1 MTNKHTSLNNC
12 GKCDINKV
20 DCQTCKL
27 AMLNLDK
34 NAKRK
39 FRIDDEDEDPS
50 ISERLT
56 ENKGDH
62 SILFLVIVAAATFA
76 AVIGFTMMFR

>member
-12 GKCDINKV
+12 GKCDINKA

-56 ENKGDH
+56 ENKNDK
-62 SILFLVIVAAATFA
+62 SILILFVVALATFA

>member
-12 GKCDINKV
+12 GKCDINKA

-27 AMLNLDK
+27 AALNLDK

-39 FRIDDEDEDPS
+39 VRIDDDDDPS

-56 ENKGDH
+56 DKKEDH
-62 SILFLVIVAAATFA
+62 SILILFIVAIATFV

>member
-12 GKCDINKV
+12 GKCNINKA

-27 AMLNLDK
+27 AALNLDK

-39 FRIDDEDEDPS
+39 VRIDDEDDDPS

-56 ENKGDH
+56 ENKNDH
-62 SILFLVIVAAATFA
+62 SILLLFVVAVATFA
-76 AVIGFTMMFR
+76 AVIGFTMLFK

>member
-12 GKCDINKV
+12 GKCDINKA

-39 FRIDDEDEDPS
+39 IRIDDEDDDPS

>member
-12 GKCDINKV
+12 GKCDIKKA

-27 AMLNLDK
+27 AALNLDK

-39 FRIDDEDEDPS
+39 VRIDDDDDPS

-56 ENKGDH
+56 DKKEDH
-62 SILFLVIVAAATFA
+62 SILILFIVAIATFV
-76 AVIGFTMMFR
+76 AVIGFTMLFR

>member
-12 GKCDINKV
+12 GKCDINKA

-39 FRIDDEDEDPS
+39 FKIDDEDEDPS

>member
-1 MTNKHTSLNNC
+1 MVNKHTSLNNC
-12 GKCDINKV
+12 GKCDINKA

-27 AMLNLDK
+27 AALNLDK

-39 FRIDDEDEDPS
+39 VRIDDEDDDPS

-56 ENKGDH
+56 ENKGDY
-62 SILFLVIVAAATFA
+62 SILLLFIVALATLA
-76 AVIGFTMMFR
+76 AVIGFTMLFK